1 MKAEIEISL
10 KEGILDP
17 QAKTIFNALHSLG
30 FDCVRDL
37 QISKKMI
44 LDLDVDSANLA
55 QERLESIAKDL
66 LTNPVIENY
75 KIKILA

>member
-30 FDCVRDL
+30 FDCVKDL
-37 QISKKMI
+37 KISKKMS
-44 LDLDVDSANLA
+44 LDLDLNDANLA
-55 QERLESIAKDL
+55 QEQLESMSKDL
-66 LTNPVIENY
+66 LANPVIENY
-75 KIKILA
+75 NIKILD

>member
-30 FDCVRDL
+30 FDCVKDL
-37 QISKKMI
+37 KISKKMS
-44 LDLDVDSANLA
+44 LDLDLNDANLA
-55 QERLESIAKDL
+55 QNRLESMAKDL
-66 LTNPVIENY
+66 LANPVIENY
-75 KIKILA
+75 NIKILN

>member
-10 KEGILDP
+10 KDGILDP

-30 FDCVRDL
+30 FDCVKDL
-37 QISKKMI
+37 KITKKMI
-44 LDLDVDSANLA
+44 LDLDLNDANLA
-55 QERLESIAKDL
+55 QEKLESMAKDL
-66 LTNPVIENY
+66 LANPVIENY

>member
-1 MKAEIEISL
+1 MKAEVEISL

-37 QISKKMI
+37 KIAKKMI
-44 LDLDVDSANLA
+44 LDLDLSDTNHANE
-55 QERLESIAKDL
+55 QLESMSKDL
-66 LTNPVIENY
+66 LANPVIENY
-75 KIKILA
+75 KIKILS

>member
-30 FDCVRDL
+30 FDCVKDL
-37 QISKKMI
+37 KITKKMI
-44 LDLDVDSANLA
+44 LDLDLNDANLA
-55 QERLESIAKDL
+55 QEKLESMAKDL
-66 LTNPVIENY
+66 LANPVIENY
-75 KIKILA
+75 NIKILR

>member
-30 FDCVRDL
+30 FDCVKDL
-37 QISKKMI
+37 KISKKMI
-44 LDLDVDSANLA
+44 LDLNETSANLA
-55 QERLESIAKDL
+55 QEKLESMSKDL
-66 LTNPVIENY
+66 LANPVIENY
-75 KIKILA
+75 NIKILD